1 MSPPPP
7 PIQSDQFRT
16 VRFPLLMAML
26 LETRVIC
33 DYGLCRLAQSDD
45 INPLTANVE
54 NMVSSE

>member
-16 VRFPLLMAML
+16 VRFPLLAAML

-33 DYGLCRLAQSDD
+33 DDGLCRLAQSD
-45 INPLTANVE
+45 INPLLANVE
-54 NMVSSE
+54 NMLSSE